1 MSSPFSA
8 HLRTNYRPTDDEREG
23 IDNFLVEPRA
33 RLREIDEQI
42 EKLRTERA
50 DITAQIQ
57 AHEALKSP
65 IRCLPDDLLQE
76 IFLHCLSAERNP
88 AMSAVEAPVLL
99 GRICGA
105 WRLLVFSTPAL
116 WSRIHIVEPLSGATS
131 LIPAAEVRK
140 TKAAKRVAAAKAWLE
155 RSGNYPLSISF
166 HQKNTPF
173 DGLPTNATAHVAY
186 HRTEL
191 LRIMVKHSL
200 RWAKVEFSFPLQDR
214 EMFEDLSHL
223 AVKDVPLLK
232 SFRLKST
239 NQINAGTI
247 PWTSLRFLQ
256 TPTLKSFFVSF
267 GGLAMDLK
275 NIHIRWNQLTTLEIA
290 ESPGA
295 EFPAHEIL
303 SILDKCPALR
313 WCQLTLPQWP
323 RYLHTQQA
331 VHSQSTK
338 ILCPE
343 LRRLGISGTFEILSS
358 LFCPQLRHLVI
369 GEIRDEYSI
378 PRDHNEMSDIGPLLH
393 ILSSS
398 SLLEIFNCRAT
409 ISKAN
414 LGIVFRALPPA
425 LLKLGIFDDPSNPQ
439 VDDELL
445 HDLAEQQRC
454 PLLEDI
460 YFYKYRR
467 PVPRLE
473 EPVRVL

>member
-1 MSSPFSA
+1 
-8 HLRTNYRPTDDEREG
+8 
-23 IDNFLVEPRA
+23 
-33 RLREIDEQI
+33 
-42 EKLRTERA
+42 
-50 DITAQIQ
+50 
-57 AHEALKSP
+57 
-65 IRCLPDDLLQE
+65 
-76 IFLHCLSAERNP
+76 
-88 AMSAVEAPVLL
+88 
-99 GRICGA
+99 
-105 WRLLVFSTPAL
+105 
-116 WSRIHIVEPLSGATS
+116 
-131 LIPAAEVRK
+131 
-140 TKAAKRVAAAKAWLE
+140 
-155 RSGNYPLSISF
+155 
-166 HQKNTPF
+166 
-173 DGLPTNATAHVAY
+173 
-186 HRTEL
+186 
-191 LRIMVKHSL
+191 MVKHSL
-200 RWAKVEFSFPLQDR
+200 RWAKIEFSFPLQDR
-214 EMFEDLSHL
+214 ELFEDLSHL

-239 NQINAGTI
+239 NQVNAGTI

-275 NIHIRWNQLTTLEIA
+275 NIHNRWNQLTTLEIA
-290 ESPGA
+290 EAPGA

-331 VHSQSTK
+331 VHSQPTQV
-338 ILCPE
+338 LCPE

-358 LFCPQLRHLVI
+358 LLCPQLRHLVI

-409 ISKAN
+409 ISRAN
-414 LGIVFRALPPA
+414 LGTVFRALPPT
-425 LLKLGIFDDPSNPQ
+425 LLKLGIFDDPSHPQ
-439 VDDELL
+439 VDDKLL

-460 YFYKYRR
+460 YFYKCQLVSMSGLATFLRLQTADQSRALKNLFAFYNMQPSDTKEAASRMKGFADAGVRLVLRHIPTSGQVSPFCGLRLVGAEHLHMR
-467 PVPRLE
+467 PKRE
-473 EPVRVL
+473 ENIVLSDV